1 MGASGVKIP
10 HVHSTTEFLAGI
22 LLVEESSSKV
32 NVSYVIQKYK
42 IQTYVTQSCIFMV
55 YFDTVC
61 IHDFGHGLHT
71 IREKLQVP
79 DSVSNSVFKQ
89 LFVIIS
95 GPFRCSHGLL
105 LNF

>member
-1 MGASGVKIP
+1 
-10 HVHSTTEFLAGI
+10 
-22 LLVEESSSKV
+22 
-32 NVSYVIQKYK
+32 
-42 IQTYVTQSCIFMV
+42 MV

-95 GPFRCSHGLL
+95 GLFRCSHGLL